1 MTQLTAGLDP
11 VSTMMR
17 EPIQR
22 FTDVVRDLNSGD
34 DASLSLYGSIVTPV
48 FDPKRHTAHSVLVIP
63 AVDLS
68 MLRKLSQHGLQF
80 GKNSIAA
87 PLIMTPEYIQASLDT
102 FPLELI
108 EIKQFH
114 HTLFGKDHFNDLS
127 FDNAH
132 IRLQCERELKTTLI
146 GLRQG
151 LLAAA
156 GREKFISALESN
168 VGEGILRTLRGLL
181 WLKDQQKKTAAAIVL
196 GEIEKLLDKK
206 LTGLQNALDV
216 NGHRGWDEF
225 DALYKDVEALQEFA
239 DAM

>member
-1 MTQLTAGLDP
+1 MTQCSTELKLS
-11 VSTMMR
+11 STMR
-17 EPIQR
+17 GPIER
-22 FTDVVRDLNSGD
+22 FRNVVRELNPGE
-34 DASLSLYGSIVTPV
+34 DAALSLYGAIVTPV
-48 FDPKRHTAHSVLVIP
+48 FDPKRHIARSVLVIP
-63 AVDLS
+63 SVDLA
-68 MLRKLSQHGLQF
+68 MLRKLSEHGLQF

-108 EIKQFH
+108 EIKQYH
-114 HTLFGKDHFNDLS
+114 QILFGKDHFDGLS

-156 GREKFISALESN
+156 GREKFISALESSI
-168 VGEGILRTLRGLL
+168 GEGILRTLRGLL
-181 WLKDQQKKTAAAIVL
+181 WLKDHQETTAATEVL
-196 GEIEKLLDKK
+196 SEIEKLLDKK
-206 LTGLQNALDV
+206 LTGLRNALDA
-216 NGHRGWDEF
+216 GSQHGWNEF
-225 DALYKDVEALQEFA
+225 ENLYHDVETLQRYA